1 MLSRQVMDQSQALM
15 RIAIDYTPALR
26 QGAGIGRYTRGLVA
40 GLAEIDRENQYTL
53 FSAGE
58 TPSVRDWPAN
68 FHLRTS
74 TIPPRWLTV
83 GWHRLRLPIPVEL
96 LAGDCDLYHSPDF
109 ALPPLRRARGLVTI
123 HDLSFLRVPECA
135 DPGLRA
141 FLEKAV
147 PAAVL
152 RARRILAD
160 SENTRKDL
168 IEILRVDPDRISVV
182 TPAVEP
188 RFRREDTVARLDEVR
203 ARYGLPARFILGLG
217 TLEPRKNFTGL
228 IAAYSQLVRET
239 GLPHA
244 LVIGGKPGWLY
255 EDIYRQAQQEDLA
268 GRVLFPGFA
277 ADEDLPALYSLA
289 DVFAFPSLYEGFG
302 IPVLE
307 AMACGTPVVTSNNS
321 SLPEAAGSA
330 ALMVE
335 ATDATE
341 LAEAIAKVLNDNELR
356 RRMIAAGYEQASRF
370 TWQRS
375 AQALLEAYERA
386 AT

>member
-1 MLSRQVMDQSQALM
+1 V

-26 QGAGIGRYTRGLVA
+26 QGAGIGRYTRGLVS

-58 TPSVRDWPAN
+58 TPSFRDWPAN
-68 FHLRTS
+68 FHPCTS
-74 TIPPRWLTV
+74 AIPPRWLTI
-83 GWHRLRLPIPVEL
+83 GWHRLRLPIPAEIL
-96 LAGDCDLYHSPDF
+96 TGDCDLYHSPDF
-109 ALPPLRRARGLVTI
+109 TLPPLRRARGLVTI

-147 PAAVL
+147 PTAVM
-152 RARRILAD
+152 RARRVLAD
-160 SENTRKDL
+160 SENTRQDL

-182 TPAVEP
+182 TPAIEP
-188 RFRREDTVARLDEVR
+188 RFRREENAARLQEVR
-203 ARYGLPARFILGLG
+203 ARYRLPDRFILGLG

-228 IAAYSQLVRET
+228 IAAFGKLARGT
-239 GLPHA
+239 NLPHA
-244 LVIGGKPGWLY
+244 LMIGGKPGWLY
-255 EDIYRQAQQEDLA
+255 EDIYKQVNQENLA
-268 GRVLFPGFA
+268 GRVLLPGFV
-277 ADEDLPALYSLA
+277 ADEDLPVLYSLA
-289 DVFAFPSLYEGFG
+289 EVFVFPSLYEGFG

-335 ATDATE
+335 ATDSTE
-341 LAEAIAKVLNDNELR
+341 LAETIAKILSDADQR
-356 RRMIAAGYEQASRF
+356 RRMIAAGYDQAHRF

-386 AT
+386 AA

>member
-1 MLSRQVMDQSQALM
+1 M

-58 TPSVRDWPAN
+58 MLSARDWPAN
-68 FHLRTS
+68 FHLRAS
-74 TIPPRWLTV
+74 LLPPHWLTV
-83 GWHRLRLPIPVEL
+83 GWHRLHLPIPAEL
-96 LAGDCDLYHSPDF
+96 LTGDCDLYPSPDF
-109 ALPPLRRARGLVTI
+109 TLPPLRRARGLVTI
-123 HDLSFLRVPECA
+123 HDLSFVRVPECA

-141 FLEKAV
+141 FLEKVV
-147 PAAVL
+147 PAAVM

-168 IEILRVDPDRISVV
+168 IEILRADPDGISVI

-188 RFRREDTVARLDEVR
+188 RFRREDAVARLDDVR
-203 ARYGLPARFILGLG
+203 ARYRLPDRFILGLG
-217 TLEPRKNFTGL
+217 TLEPRKNFVRL
-228 IAAYSQLVRET
+228 IAAFGQLVRET
-239 GLPHA
+239 DLPHA

-255 EDIYRQAQQEDLA
+255 QDIYRQANQEDLA
-268 GRVLFPGFA
+268 GRVLFPGFV

-289 DVFAFPSLYEGFG
+289 DVFVFPSLYEGFG

-321 SLPEAAGSA
+321 SLPEAAGNA

-335 ATDATE
+335 ATDSTG
-341 LAEAIAKVLNDNELR
+341 LAEAIAKTLDDTELS
-356 RRMIAAGYEQASRF
+356 RRMIAAGYDQASRF

-375 AQALLEAYERA
+375 AQALLKAYERVV
-386 AT
+386 T

>member
-1 MLSRQVMDQSQALM
+1 M

-40 GLAEIDRENQYTL
+40 GLAEIDRKNQYTL

-58 TPSVRDWPAN
+58 MPPSVRDWPAN
-68 FHLRTS
+68 FHLRAS

-83 GWHRLRLPIPVEL
+83 GWHRLRLPIPAEL

-109 ALPPLRRARGLVTI
+109 TLPPLRRARGLVTI

-147 PAAVL
+147 PAAVM
-152 RARRILAD
+152 RARRIVAD
-160 SENTRKDL
+160 SENTRRDL
-168 IEILRVDPDRISVV
+168 IEILRADPDKISVV
-182 TPAVEP
+182 TPAIEP
-188 RFRREDTVARLDEVR
+188 RFRREDTAARLDEVR
-203 ARYGLPARFILGLG
+203 ARYRLPGRFILGLG
-217 TLEPRKNFTGL
+217 TLEPRKNFAGL
-228 IAAYSQLVRET
+228 IAAFGQLVRET
-239 GLPHA
+239 GLPHV

-255 EDIYRQAQQEDLA
+255 EDIYRQAKQEDLA
-268 GRVLFPGFA
+268 GRVLFPGFV

-289 DVFAFPSLYEGFG
+289 DVFVFPSLYEGFG

-307 AMACGTPVVTSNNS
+307 AMACGAPVVTSNNS

-335 ATDATE
+335 ATDSTE
-341 LAEAIAKVLNDNELR
+341 LAEAIGKVLNDDELR

-375 AQALLEAYERA
+375 AQALLNAYERA
-386 AT
+386 AA

>member
-1 MLSRQVMDQSQALM
+1 M

-40 GLAEIDRENQYTL
+40 GLAEIDRRNQYTL

-58 TPSVRDWPAN
+58 APSNNDWPPN
-68 FHLRTS
+68 FQLHAS
-74 TIPPRWLTV
+74 AIPARWLTA
-83 GWHRLRLPIPVEL
+83 GWHRLHLPIPAEL
-96 LAGDCDLYHSPDF
+96 LTGDCDLYHSPDF
-109 ALPPLRRARGLVTI
+109 TLPPLRRAHGLVTI

-147 PAAVL
+147 PAAVA
-152 RARRILAD
+152 RARRVLAD
-160 SENTRKDL
+160 SENTSKDL
-168 IEILRVDPDRISVV
+168 VEMLHVDPGKISVV
-182 TPAVEP
+182 TPAIEP
-188 RFRREDTVARLDEVR
+188 RFRREENIARLAEVR
-203 ARYGLPARFILGLG
+203 ARYRLPDRFILGLG

-228 IAAYSQLVRET
+228 IAAFGKLARET
-239 GLPHA
+239 NLSHA

-255 EDIYRQAQQEDLA
+255 EEIYRLGNQDDLA
-268 GRVLFPGFA
+268 GRVRFLGFV

-321 SLPEAAGSA
+321 SLREAAGGA

-335 ATDATE
+335 ATDAAET
-341 LAEAIAKVLNDNELR
+341 AEAIAKVLNDTELACS
-356 RRMIAAGYEQASRF
+356 MTLSGIEQASHF

-375 AQALLEAYERA
+375 ARALLEAYERA

>member
-1 MLSRQVMDQSQALM
+1 M

-58 TPSVRDWPAN
+58 TPSIGDWPPN
-68 FHLRTS
+68 FQLRAS
-74 TIPPRWLTV
+74 AIPARWLTV
-83 GWHRLRLPIPVEL
+83 GWHRLRLPIPAEL
-96 LAGDCDLYHSPDF
+96 LTGDCDLYHSLDF
-109 ALPPLRRARGLVTI
+109 TLPPLRRASGLVTI

-135 DPGLRA
+135 DPRLRA

-147 PAAVL
+147 PAAVI
-152 RARRILAD
+152 RACRILAD
-160 SENTRKDL
+160 SENTRQDL
-168 IEILRVDPDRISVV
+168 IEMLHVDPGKISVV
-182 TPAVEP
+182 TPAIEP
-188 RFRREDTVARLDEVR
+188 RFRREDNAARLDEVR
-203 ARYGLPARFILGLG
+203 ARYRLPDRFILGLG

-228 IAAYSQLVRET
+228 IAAFGQLTRET
-239 GLPHA
+239 NLPHA

-255 EDIYRQAQQEDLA
+255 EEIYRQANQEKLA
-268 GRVLFPGFA
+268 GRVLFPGFV
-277 ADEDLPALYSLA
+277 ADQDLPALYSLA
-289 DVFAFPSLYEGFG
+289 EVFVFPSLYEGFG

-335 ATDATE
+335 ATDVTE

-356 RRMIAAGYEQASRF
+356 QQMIAAGYDQARRF

-375 AQALLEAYERA
+375 AQALLEAYMRA
-386 AT
+386 AA

>member
-1 MLSRQVMDQSQALM
+1 M

-168 IEILRVDPDRISVV
+168 IQILRVDPDRISVV

>member
-1 MLSRQVMDQSQALM
+1 M

-58 TPSVRDWPAN
+58 RPSIGDWPPN
-68 FHLRTS
+68 FRQCTS
-74 TIPPRWLTV
+74 TIPARWLTV
-83 GWHRLRLPIPVEL
+83 GWHRLRLPIPAEL
-96 LAGDCDLYHSPDF
+96 LTGDCDLYHSPDF
-109 ALPPLRRARGLVTI
+109 TLPPLRRARGLVTI

-147 PAAVL
+147 PAAVI
-152 RARRILAD
+152 RARRVLAD
-160 SENTRKDL
+160 SENTRQDL
-168 IEILRVDPDRISVV
+168 VEMLHVDPDKISVV
-182 TPAVEP
+182 TPAIEP
-188 RFRREDTVARLDEVR
+188 RFRREDNAARLDEVR
-203 ARYGLPARFILGLG
+203 ARYRLPDRFILGLG

-228 IAAYSQLVRET
+228 IAAFDQLIRET
-239 GLPHA
+239 NLPHA

-255 EDIYRQAQQEDLA
+255 EEIYRQANQEDLA
-268 GRVLFPGFA
+268 GRVLFPGFV

-341 LAEAIAKVLNDNELR
+341 TGRGHRKGLERQRTSPPDDHDRIRPGPPLHVAAIGPSFARSLSTRSSLR
-356 RRMIAAGYEQASRF
+356 
-370 TWQRS
+370 
-375 AQALLEAYERA
+375 
-386 AT
+386 

>member
-1 MLSRQVMDQSQALM
+1 M
-15 RIAIDYTPALR
+15 
-26 QGAGIGRYTRGLVA
+26 
-40 GLAEIDRENQYTL
+40 
-53 FSAGE
+53 
-58 TPSVRDWPAN
+58 
-68 FHLRTS
+68 
-74 TIPPRWLTV
+74 
-83 GWHRLRLPIPVEL
+83 RLPIPVEL
-96 LAGDCDLYHSPDF
+96 LTGDCDLYHSPDF
-109 ALPPLRRARGLVTI
+109 TLPPLRRARGLVTI

-147 PAAVL
+147 PAAVM
-152 RARRILAD
+152 RARRVLAD

-182 TPAVEP
+182 TPAIEP
-188 RFRREDTVARLDEVR
+188 RFRHADTITRLDEVR
-203 ARYGLPARFILGLG
+203 ARYGLPGRFILSLG
-217 TLEPRKNFTGL
+217 TLEPRKNFSRL

-239 GLPHA
+239 CLPHA

-255 EDIYRQAQQEDLA
+255 EDIYQQANQENLA
-268 GRVLFPGFA
+268 GRVLFPGFV
-277 ADEDLPALYSLA
+277 ADEDLPVLYSLA
-289 DVFAFPSLYEGFG
+289 EMFVFPSLYEGFG

-335 ATDATE
+335 ATDSTE
-341 LAEAIAKVLNDNELR
+341 LAEAIAKILNDADLR
-356 RRMIAAGYEQASRF
+356 RRMIAAGYDQARRF

-386 AT
+386 AA

>member
-1 MLSRQVMDQSQALM
+1 MDQSQAPM

-26 QGAGIGRYTRGLVA
+26 QRAGIGRYTRGLVA

-53 FSAGE
+53 FSAGG
-58 TPSVRDWPAN
+58 TPSAGDWPAN
-68 FHLRTS
+68 FRLRAS

-83 GWHRLRLPIPVEL
+83 GWHRLRLPIPVEIL
-96 LAGDCDLYHSPDF
+96 TGRCDLYHSPDF
-109 ALPPLRRARGLVTI
+109 TLPPLCRARGLVTI

-160 SENTRKDL
+160 SENTRRDI
-168 IEILRVDPDRISVV
+168 IEILRADPNKISVV
-182 TPAVEP
+182 TPAIEP
-188 RFRREDTVARLDEVR
+188 RFRREDTAARLDEVR
-203 ARYGLPARFILGLG
+203 ARYGLPGRFILGLG

-228 IAAYSQLVRET
+228 IAAYSRLLRET

-255 EDIYRQAQQEDLA
+255 EDIYRQAKQGDLA
-268 GRVLFPGFA
+268 GRVLFPGFV

-307 AMACGTPVVTSNNS
+307 AMACGTPVVTSDNS

-335 ATDATE
+335 ATDARE
-341 LAEAIAKVLNDNELR
+341 LAEAITKVLNDNELR
-356 RRMIAAGYEQASRF
+356 GRMIAAGYEQASRF

-386 AT
+386 AA